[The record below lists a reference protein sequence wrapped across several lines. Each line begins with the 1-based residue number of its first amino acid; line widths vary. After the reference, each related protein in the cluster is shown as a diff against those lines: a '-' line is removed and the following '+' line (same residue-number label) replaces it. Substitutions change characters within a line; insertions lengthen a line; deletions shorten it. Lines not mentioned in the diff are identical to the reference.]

1 MRPLKRLTNCNND
14 IKQHPCLIKQAWV
27 LLQQKTRQVS
37 PLRRGTSR
45 VFLFY
50 QKIYRLTLW

>member
-1 MRPLKRLTNCNND
+1 M
-14 IKQHPCLIKQAWV
+14 
-27 LLQQKTRQVS
+27 LLQQKTRRVS
-37 PLRRGTSR
+37 PLRRETSR